1 MPALTPETPATIDAP
16 TSIGAQPSAVAT
28 TPTALTAESESTS
41 GAPVALTAQPIPE
54 IEPPCADE

>member
-1 MPALTPETPATIDAP
+1 MACPTPETPTTIDAP
-16 TSIGAQPSAVAT
+16 TNIGAQSSAAT
-28 TPTALTAESESTS
+28 TAPTALPAESGATS

>member
-1 MPALTPETPATIDAP
+1 MSCPTPETPTTIDAP
-16 TSIGAQPSAVAT
+16 TSIGTQSSEATT

-41 GAPVALTAQPIPE
+41 GAPVALTAQAIPE